1 MIASVLNENSSGED
15 WRHWD
20 YVW

>member
-1 MIASVLNENSSGED
+1 MIAFVLNENSSGED